1 MLTLLANIFE
11 LQDWLEHLVLTWCRI
26 LLMENGRGLCK
37 SAFCNNSSLVSSVA
51 MMTMIK
57 TSTQKSFRVKT
68 EKKIWV
74 EEWFGLSLEAA
85 EQWIR
90 PLAFNQM
97 EVAAVV
103 LFSSQPRTSTLS
115 SAQLS
120 YLTTSKTSLYKI
132 IAFCRSWLTNTVNHT
147 LIQRFIWNYLIFKHK
162 QLSKIYAQ
170 SAYILNIHL
179 DLLKQGHVLVKLS
192 EH

>member
-1 MLTLLANIFE
+1 MLTSLAIISE
-11 LQDWLEHLVLTWCRI
+11 LQNLLEHLVLTWCRI

-37 SAFCNNSSLVSSVA
+37 RAFCNNSSLVSSVA

-132 IAFCRSWLTNTVNHT
+132 IAFCRTWLTNTVNHT
-147 LIQRFIWNYLIFKHK
+147 LIQRFIWNYWNF
-162 QLSKIYAQ
+162 QLSIINCQ
-170 SAYILNIHL
+170 
-179 DLLKQGHVLVKLS
+179 KLM
-192 EH
+192 HKVHIF